1 MGRDGRVDELVT
13 GGESVTC
20 CLFLNFQIF
29 KKAHEH
35 CILLRPPQRACYIHP
50 SHSPLVWLVRLQV
63 G

>member
-20 CLFLNFQIF
+20 CLFLNFQNF

-50 SHSPLVWLVRLQV
+50 
-63 G
+63 

>member
-29 KKAHEH
+29 KFLKRLMNIVY
-35 CILLRPPQRACYIHP
+35 CLGRLNV
-50 SHSPLVWLVRLQV
+50 LVISTPEP
-63 G
+63 

>member
-29 KKAHEH
+29 KKAHDIVY
-35 CILLRPPQRACYIHP
+35 CLGRLNV
-50 SHSPLVWLVRLQV
+50 LVISTPEP
-63 G
+63 